1 MAPALGPIWAW
12 TSRPVRGNP
21 RRPTTGGSIMQR
33 CVSAMEVIISVMKP
47 LRANLA

>member
-21 RRPTTGGSIMQR
+21 RRPTTGGQHNATMCLSHG
-33 CVSAMEVIISVMKP
+33 SDYLSNEAT
-47 LRANLA
+47 